1 MAQMKVRVG
10 AAVGCLLL
18 TIRLGADAIEY
29 RDQVLPT
36 IDGAP
41 LSLGQYRG
49 QKVLLMDFAS
59 W

>member
-1 MAQMKVRVG
+1 MMKVRVG
-10 AAVGCLLL
+10 AAIGCLLL
-18 TIRLGADAIEY
+18 AIRLGADVGIEY
-29 RDQVLPT
+29 RDLVLPT
-36 IDGAP
+36 MDGAP